1 MIELS
6 TSGNEIKTMY
16 FKVAEQE
23 FCIIQ
28 TKNPIKYYKN
38 EKLNFFPK
46 NS

>member
-23 FCIIQ
+23 FVLFKLKTRSNI
-28 TKNPIKYYKN
+28 TKMR
-38 EKLNFFPK
+38 
-46 NS
+46 S